1 MDMMTLTEADVLTA
15 RALASA
21 VQTIR
26 LPDES
31 TEEAVARWKAS
42 TTKDERAATLSA
54 HRAAIEQAA
63 AEAHARAAAEE
74 ADRRAKARAALLADV
89 DVACSTLRPL
99 LERCPS
105 EPGHGALLV
114 ALDRRQRGAA

>member
-42 TTKDERAATLSA
+42 TPRDERMAVLASHRAVLEQADADERARVNA
-54 HRAAIEQAA
+54 EAA
-63 AEAHARAAAEE
+63 AERAQEKAAVM
-74 ADRRAKARAALLADV
+74 ADVSVACATLRALLEKFPAD
-89 DVACSTLRPL
+89 PY
-99 LERCPS
+99 
-105 EPGHGALLV
+105 HGAILS
-114 ALDRRQRGAA
+114 ALDRRERGAA